1 MVELTLFHH
10 CNGGTNTVPPL
21 GEGMLTWHQNHIS
34 QIFFRLAAPLQRCN
48 MVSTQW
54 WVIRTIVMLA
64 AHPLIGMPLL
74 DNCAEV
80 SGKGNINNPR
90 WQPK

>member
-10 CNGGTNTVPPL
+10 CNGGINTVPPL
-21 GEGMLTWHQNHIS
+21 GEGEFNLAPKSYS

-54 WVIRTIVMLA
+54 KVIRTIVMLA
-64 AHPLIGMPLL
+64 AHPLIGMPSL
-74 DNCAEV
+74 DNWAGV
-80 SGKGNINNPR
+80 SGKGNINYPR
-90 WQPK
+90 WQPN